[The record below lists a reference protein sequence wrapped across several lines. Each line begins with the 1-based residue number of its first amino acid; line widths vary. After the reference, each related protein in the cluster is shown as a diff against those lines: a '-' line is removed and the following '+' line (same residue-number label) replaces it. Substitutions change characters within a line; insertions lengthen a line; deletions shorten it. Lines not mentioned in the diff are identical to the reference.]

1 MNILRNLGA
10 AALALSL
17 AGMQAQAIELTV
29 AFVNPAGEP
38 SYVAFQE
45 FAKRLSE
52 GKTGI
57 TLQIFPQS
65 QVGGEKDA
73 IEQTRL
79 GALTMTLPS
88 TANLSTFAPSSG
100 IYDLPYL
107 FRDHDV
113 HPWAVINS
121 PVGREIEAKIEA
133 ESGLEVLGWWS
144 AGMRHV
150 FTRNKPV
157 ASPEDIAGQKIRV
170 IGSPVY
176 LETFN
181 AMGALAVPMPYS
193 EVYTSLATG
202 AIDGAE
208 NDSSGYRNMKFYEQ
222 APHLALTGHFF
233 LYKPVVANR
242 RAMAALSKEQ
252 RAEFD
257 RIFVEITQMQR
268 ELFRTNFESDIAW
281 LKENGAHV
289 TEVDRAAF
297 AAKLQPAVDKFS
309 ATSGWVE
316 LVQRIRD
323 AR

>member
-1 MNILRNLGA
+1 MNILKNLGA
-10 AALALSL
+10 AVLALSL
-17 AGMQAQAIELTV
+17 TGIQAQAIELTV
-29 AFVNPAGEP
+29 AHVNPDGEP
-38 SYVAFQE
+38 SYMAFQE
-45 FAKRLSE
+45 FAKRLRE

-65 QVGGEKDA
+65 QIGGEKDA

-79 GALTMTLPS
+79 GALTMTTVNS
-88 TANLSTFAPSSG
+88 ANLSAFAPSIG

-113 HPWAVINS
+113 HPWLVVNS
-121 PVGREIEAKIEA
+121 EVGREIEAKIEA

-150 FTRNKPV
+150 FTRNKPIV
-157 ASPEDIAGQKIRV
+157 SPDDMAGQKIRV

-176 LETFN
+176 IDTFN
-181 AMGALAVPMPYS
+181 AMGALAVPMPYG

-242 RAMAALSKEQ
+242 RAMAALSTEQ

-257 RIFVEITQMQR
+257 RIFAEITQMQR

-281 LKENGAHV
+281 LIEHGVNV

-297 AAKLQPAVDKFS
+297 AAKLQPVINKLS
-309 ATSGWVE
+309 ATFGVE
-316 LVQRIRD
+316 RVQRIRD
-323 AR
+323 VR